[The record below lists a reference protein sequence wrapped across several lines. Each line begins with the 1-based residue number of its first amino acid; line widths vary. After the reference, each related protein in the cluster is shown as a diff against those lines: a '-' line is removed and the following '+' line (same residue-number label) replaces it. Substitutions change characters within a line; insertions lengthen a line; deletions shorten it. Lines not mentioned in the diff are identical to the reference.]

1 MTDPFNNNWQQIAEA
16 PDRVFR
22 QVPFREVLHNAGSW
36 SLPSPYKSIIRIEDP
51 VTGKI
56 TEKVYQR
63 HAKAEACVEKYET
76 AGCCVT
82 AYTEQQMYYSEGWPQ
97 SNEDDDDDDE

>member
-16 PDRVFR
+16 PDQAFR
-22 QVPFREVLHNAGSW
+22 QASFREVINNAGSW
-36 SLPSPYKSIIRIEDP
+36 SLPSAYSSIIRIEDP

-63 HAKAEACVEKYET
+63 HAKAVACVDKYET
-76 AGCCVT
+76 AGCRVT
-82 AYTEQQMYYSEGWPQ
+82 AYTEQQMYCSEGWPDT
-97 SNEDDDDDDE
+97 DDDDDDE